1 VIEAASRSRGAAGGE
16 PGSGG
21 GRTRR
26 GPVRDR
32 SARVERTPVALDV
45 ANGRGDVVQLQ
56 RARIVSAMV
65 EVVAERGVA
74 RSTVAHVVARSGVS
88 RRTFYELF
96 NDREDCFV
104 AAFDLAVERAA
115 ARVAPAFGEGSGWL
129 ERIRMGLRASLEFLD
144 DEPAMGRLEIVDALS
159 AGPIALEHRTRV
171 VGILIDAVDQG
182 RREPKAAGCLTRLT
196 AEGIVGAVLAV
207 LHARLTESEP
217 APTIGLL
224 GPLMGLIALPYQGR
238 AVAEREAARPTPRRR
253 PATPPAAD
261 PLRDLEMRLTYR
273 TVRVLVAIA
282 SAAGASNRE
291 VSEAAGV
298 VDQGQMSK
306 LLARLEH
313 LGLIVN
319 LGEGHAKGEPNA
331 WQLTPRGREVEQT
344 ISRQTDTRVVT
355 ERAGASNPGRGSV

>member
-1 VIEAASRSRGAAGGE
+1 MPARAHAA
-16 PGSGG
+16 
-21 GRTRR
+21 
-26 GPVRDR
+26 PVPPA
-32 SARVERTPVALDV
+32 ARVAS
-45 ANGRGDVVQLQ
+45 GRGDVVQLQ

-96 NDREDCFV
+96 DDREDCFV

-115 ARVAPAFGEGSGWL
+115 VRVVPAFCEGGGWL

-144 DEPAMGRLEIVDALS
+144 DEPGLGRLGIVDALG
-159 AGPIALEHRTRV
+159 AGPVALERRTRV
-171 VGILIDAVDQG
+171 VRALIDAVDKG
-182 RREPKAAGCLTRLT
+182 RRERRAGARLTRLT

-207 LHARLTESEP
+207 LHARLVERESRSM
-217 APTIGLL
+217 ISLW
-224 GPLMGLIALPYQGR
+224 GPLMGLIVLPYQGR

-253 PATPPAAD
+253 PAAAPAGD

-282 SAAGASNRE
+282 SVPGASNRV
-291 VSEAAGV
+291 VSDIAGV
-298 VDQGQMSK
+298 ADQGQISK

-319 LGEGHAKGEPNA
+319 VGEGHAKGEPNA
-331 WQLTPRGREVEQT
+331 WQLTQRGHDVEQT
-344 ISRQTDTRVVT
+344 ISRETEQTAV
-355 ERAGASNPGRGSV
+355 G